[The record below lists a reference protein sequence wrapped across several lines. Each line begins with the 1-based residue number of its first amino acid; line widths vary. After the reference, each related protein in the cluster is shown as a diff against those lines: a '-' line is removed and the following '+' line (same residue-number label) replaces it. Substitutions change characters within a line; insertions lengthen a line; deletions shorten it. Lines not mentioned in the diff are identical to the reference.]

1 MQCRDSSLTVES
13 FLAAVAE
20 GSSDA
25 EQVALSECLQSEI
38 ECLKK
43 TGITGASAGPTRTT
57 QFCWCY
63 KLVSVHFDLI
73 TQECGISIAEGY
85 HAGPGSH

>member
-20 GSSDA
+20 GPSDA
-25 EQVALSECLQSEI
+25 EKVALSECLRSEI

-43 TGITGASAGPTRTT
+43 TGITGTSAR
-57 QFCWCY
+57 
-63 KLVSVHFDLI
+63 S
-73 TQECGISIAEGY
+73 
-85 HAGPGSH
+85 